1 MAISAFGRFW
11 LCASTTKST
20 ALWQKSAV
28 RPSLAQNARTSFSA
42 LAPSAHFFTSNV
54 NSSNLTPFHEGAPAT
69 SLGQPVEA
77 ARARTERRALA
88 DRAADGGARGDAR
101 ARRGARENIATTDG
115 VYRVPFGGRNAE
127 TRPLCAPN
135 DCGRASYTEVLRI
148 ETSRWK
154 RSSDT
159 GRRHERQNA
168 LFVVVGRCSQK
179 KMNYCTSL
187 RACRLS
193 ASHQTTRP
201 PIPARGR
208 APVREVAAPRPAS

>member
-77 ARARTERRALA
+77 ARARTERRAPGRSA
-88 DRAADGGARGDAR
+88 PPTPRARGDAR
-101 ARRGARENIATTDG
+101 EGGARA
-115 VYRVPFGGRNAE
+115 R
-127 TRPLCAPN
+127 
-135 DCGRASYTEVLRI
+135 
-148 ETSRWK
+148 ETSRPRTVCIES
-154 RSSDT
+154 RSAV
-159 GRRHERQNA
+159 GNA
-168 LFVVVGRCSQK
+168 RD
-179 KMNYCTSL
+179 
-187 RACRLS
+187 
-193 ASHQTTRP
+193 
-201 PIPARGR
+201 
-208 APVREVAAPRPAS
+208 APAPRAERLRTSVVYRSLED